1 MSTGYQCGPGVSMTI
16 QIERAERKNWSPE
29 DLLRQAMFKN
39 LAIKDDLKRYCPSA
53 SVQSIKHKSVIYRQ
67 GEPCSEVFC
76 ILDGQVT
83 LVRVDQEG
91 NQFTTDLLFDGDFLG
106 AGDGRV
112 IEESPDTAKAKGSV
126 ILWRAPAS
134 EFCNL
139 LLKNSLFC
147 LRLLQHSSQRQRQAD
162 RRYGSIVFMRA
173 EARLAATLRD
183 LSGQFRTRCEHGFG
197 LHLRISQQELADLA
211 GASRPV
217 VSTLL
222 NRLRDQGV
230 LGYSREYICV
240 RDIGVIEKLAE
251 NK

>member
-1 MSTGYQCGPGVSMTI
+1 MVSMTL
-16 QIERAERKNWSPE
+16 QMERAGRKHWGPE
-29 DLLRQAMFKN
+29 DLLGQALFQN
-39 LAIKDDLKRYCPSA
+39 LAIGDDLERYCPSA
-53 SVQSIKHKSVIYRQ
+53 RVQSLQPRSVIYRQ
-67 GEPCSEVFC
+67 GDPCSEVFC
-76 ILDGQVT
+76 LLDGQVT

-91 NQFTTDLLFDGDFLG
+91 QPFTTDLLFAGDFLG
-106 AGDGRV
+106 AGDGRG
-112 IEESPDTAKAKGSV
+112 IEEAPDTAKAKGNV

-139 LLKNSLFC
+139 LLGNSVFC
-147 LRLLQHSSQRQRQAD
+147 LRLLQHASRRQAR
-162 RRYGSIVFMRA
+162 RRYGSAVSMRA
-173 EARLAATLRD
+173 EARLACTLRD

-197 LHLRISQQELADLA
+197 LHLRITQQELADLA

-230 LGYSREYICV
+230 LGYSREYLCV
-240 RDIGVIEKLAE
+240 RDIGVIEKLAG

>member
-1 MSTGYQCGPGVSMTI
+1 MAI
-16 QIERAERKNWSPE
+16 QTERGARKAWSVE
-29 DLLRQAMFKN
+29 DLLRQDMFKD
-39 LAIKDDLKRYCPSA
+39 LAIRDDLTRYCPSA
-53 SVQSIKHKSVIYRQ
+53 SVGSVKHQAVIYHQ
-67 GEPCSEVFC
+67 GEPCPDVFC
-76 ILDGQVT
+76 ILDGQIT
-83 LVRVDQEG
+83 LVRVNQEG

-106 AGDGRV
+106 AGDGSV

-139 LLKNSLFC
+139 LLKKSSFC
-147 LRLLQHSSQRQRQAD
+147 LRLLQHSSRRQAD
-162 RRYGSIVFMRA
+162 RRYNSTVFMRA

-183 LSGQFRTRCEHGFG
+183 LSRQFRTRCEHGFG

-222 NRLRDQGV
+222 NRLRDHGV

-240 RDIGVIEKLAE
+240 RDIGVIEHLAE
-251 NK
+251 NQ

>member
-1 MSTGYQCGPGVSMTI
+1 MVI
-16 QIERAERKNWSPE
+16 QTERGAKMAWSGE
-29 DLLRQAMFKN
+29 DLLRQDLFKD
-39 LAIKDDLKRYCPSA
+39 LTIREDLKRYCPSA
-53 SVQSIKHKSVIYRQ
+53 SVRSVKHKAVIYRQ

-91 NQFTTDLLFDGDFLG
+91 NPFTTDLLFDGDFLG
-106 AGDGRV
+106 AGAGSV
-112 IEESPDTAKAKGSV
+112 IEESPETAKAKGSV
-126 ILWRAPAS
+126 SLWRAPAS

-139 LLKNSLFC
+139 LLKHPSFC
-147 LRLLQHSSQRQRQAD
+147 LRLLQHSSQRQAD
-162 RRYGSIVFMRA
+162 RRYGSAVFMRA

-183 LSGQFRTRCEHGFG
+183 LSRQFRTRCEHGFG

-240 RDIGVIEKLAE
+240 RDIDVIGKLAE

>member
-1 MSTGYQCGPGVSMTI
+1 MALLT
-16 QIERAERKNWSPE
+16 ERPARKTWSVE
-29 DLLRQAMFKN
+29 DLLRQAVFKD
-39 LAIKDDLKRYCPSA
+39 LAIRDDLARHCPSG
-53 SVQSIKHKSVIYRQ
+53 SVRSVRHQAVIYRQ
-67 GEPCSEVFC
+67 GEPCSDVYG

-83 LVRVDQEG
+83 LVRVDPEG
-91 NQFTTDLLFDGDFLG
+91 NPFTTDLLFDGDFLG
-106 AGDGRV
+106 ARDGSG
-112 IEESPDTAKAKGSV
+112 IEESPETAKAKGSV
-126 ILWRAPAS
+126 VLWRAPAS

-139 LLKNSLFC
+139 LLKHPAFC
-147 LRLLQHSSQRQRQAD
+147 LRLLQRSSQRLRQAD
-162 RRYGSIVFMRA
+162 RRYGSAVFMRA

-217 VSTLL
+217 VSTLM

-240 RDIGVIEKLAE
+240 RDIGVIEQLAE